1 VIFIGVSTNSSSE
14 REMPSIKDVARYVG
28 YSTSTVSRV
37 INQDKAVSP
46 TTRKKILRAIGDL
59 GYKPNLIAQGLRV
72 RKGRLIG
79 LAVPEGT
86 IHAFSLIS
94 QFALEA
100 ARGLGFNIIIV
111 NTHEDP
117 DLEKRSIEDLLRRN
131 INGIILSRVSDESR
145 IVRDILR
152 QEIPIVVID
161 RAFEDERVSNV
172 VLNNHRAGQL
182 AGEHLLS
189 LGHTRIACV
198 TGSMNIALCRERLK
212 GFRGALQR
220 QGIEL
225 PDRSIFEGT
234 FDYDSGILG
243 AKKFADSGCTAIWAM
258 NDIMAYGVLKQLH
271 RQGIRVPEDIS
282 LMGMDDSEFAE
293 MITPSLTT
301 VHYPLK
307 ELAETAVAIVVE
319 QVEAG
324 TVNPQ
329 PQTVVLEPRLTI
341 RESTGRCRELPQ

>member
-1 VIFIGVSTNSSSE
+1 
-14 REMPSIKDVARYVG
+14 MPSIKDVARFVG

-46 TTRKKILRAIGDL
+46 VTRKKILSAISEL

-94 QFALEA
+94 QYTLEA

-117 DLEKRSIEDLLRRN
+117 DLETRSIEDLLRRN
-131 INGIILSRVSDESR
+131 INGIILSRVSDESK
-145 IVRDILR
+145 IVCDIVR

-172 VLNNHRAGQL
+172 VLNNYTAGRL
-182 AGEHLLS
+182 AGEHLSS
-189 LGHTRIACV
+189 LGHTRLACI
-198 TGSMNIALCRERLK
+198 TGSMNIALCRDRLK
-212 GFRGALQR
+212 GFRDALR
-220 QGIEL
+220 ERGGGL
-225 PDRSIFEGT
+225 PEQCIFEGN
-234 FDYDSGILG
+234 FGYESGIIG
-243 AKKFADSGCTAIWAM
+243 AKRLVGSGCTAIWAM
-258 NDIMAYGVLKQLH
+258 NDVMAYGVLKQLH
-271 RQGIRVPEDIS
+271 REGLAVPEDIS
-282 LMGMDDSEFAE
+282 VMGMDDSEFAE

-307 ELAETAVAIVVE
+307 ELAEKAVAIVVD

-324 TVNPQ
+324 TVLTQ

-341 RESTGRCRELPQ
+341 RESTGKCTEVSR